1 MVAPDR
7 EKAWQTRLL
16 AARLRLAAGETE
28 WPLYRAK
35 LLQVARELEEEA
47 DKLGNQQGLPPPPRD
62 ASRAG

>member
-7 EKAWQTRLL
+7 KKAWQTRLL

-28 WPLYRAK
+28 WPLYREK

-47 DKLGNQQGLPPPPRD
+47 DKLDDQQAPRLPSRG
-62 ASRAG
+62 ASSAG